1 MRFLS
6 LFLLLFTGYATAFSQ
21 DSLTISGKL
30 NGTYKT
36 AQRIALSDITVNPPV
51 SVSTIVSDSGLFSF
65 RVPGTVPGIYR
76 LFITSDNFIMLIL
89 TGKDV
94 DLSLNAEKLNLNPL
108 IRGAEDTRLL
118 YDIAV
123 QNSVFDKK
131 LDSLNKAFSEAR
143 KNPDLAANLPVIQ
156 QDYEKTSAEQRDFLS
171 GILRASSTSVAC
183 LFFIEKLSI
192 DQYLDLYT
200 DVAESLFKKYPSFR
214 MIAELKAKVDTEK
227 LLMPGNMAPEITLP
241 DTTGKPFNL
250 SSLRGKVVMVDFW
263 ASWCGPCRRDNP
275 EVVRMYHRF
284 REKGFDILGV
294 SLDRDAAAWFAAI
307 KKDSLTWHH
316 VSDLKYWQSAGA
328 KAYGVT
334 SIPHTVLIGADGKI
348 IARKLR
354 GKELE
359 AKLEELFGVE

>member
-1 MRFLS
+1 MRSLS
-6 LFLLLFTGYATAFSQ
+6 LFFIFFISLATATAQ

-30 NGTYKT
+30 SGPFKV
-36 AQRIALSDITVNPPV
+36 AQRLALSDITVNPPV
-51 SVSTIVSDSGLFSF
+51 TVSTIVSDSGRFSF

-89 TGKDV
+89 SGTDV
-94 DLSLNAEKLNLNPL
+94 DLLLNAEKLNLNP
-108 IRGAEDTRLL
+108 IVRGADETRLV

-131 LDSLNKAFSEAR
+131 LDSLNKAFTEAR
-143 KNPDLAANLPVIQ
+143 KNPDLATQIPIIQ
-156 QDYEKTSAEQRDFLS
+156 QQYEQTSAQQRDFLS
-171 GILRASSTSVAC
+171 STLRANSTSVAC
-183 LFFIEKLSI
+183 LFFVEKLSI
-192 DQYLDLYT
+192 DEYLDLYT
-200 DVAESLFKKYPSFR
+200 DVAESLYKKYPSFK
-214 MIAELKAKVDTEK
+214 MITELKAKVDTEK
-227 LLMPGNMAPEITLP
+227 LLQPGNMAPEITLP

-284 REKGFDILGV
+284 KDKGFDILGV

-354 GKELE
+354 GKDLE
-359 AKLEELFGVE
+359 AKLEELLGAE